1 VTQKPLRI
9 LMVTGVYPTEQKPHA
24 GTFVKSQ
31 VDSLIEAGLEVEVLH
46 PASGPAPLR
55 YIRATIEIFC
65 KALTGRCDV
74 IHGQYGLWGVA
85 ARLQWFKPVVVS
97 FWGDDLLGTVT
108 ADGGH
113 SKKSLGVVWISRK
126 LCHFVDAVI
135 VKSEQMKQAA
145 GGPQDKIYVIPN
157 GVNFAQFRPIPRA
170 QARALLGWDRDRFYV
185 LFGNNPKIPVKN
197 FALAQAAIERLR
209 ERGLNA
215 ELVVANGLPHDTVV
229 LYMNAC
235 NALLLSSVAEGSPNV
250 VKEAMACNVPVVATN
265 VGDVANVIGRTEGC
279 SVCDHDAE
287 ALAEGLEKALRHNGP
302 TTGRQDIQHLDSA
315 VVAQQVIAVYK
326 KAIGKHVE
334 AGAGETQEA
343 GVTTKQPEENAYAK
357 ET

>member
-1 VTQKPLRI
+1 
-9 LMVTGVYPTEQKPHA
+9 MVTGVYPTEQKPHA

-46 PASGPAPLR
+46 PAPGPAPLR
-55 YIRATIEIFC
+55 YIKATIEIIC
-65 KALTGRCDV
+65 KAMTGRFDI
-74 IHGQYGLWGVA
+74 IHGNYGLWGVA
-85 ARLQWFKPVVVS
+85 ARLQWFTPVVVS

-108 ADGGH
+108 TNGGH
-113 SKKSLGVVWISRK
+113 SKKSLGVVWVSRK
-126 LCHFVDAVI
+126 LCYLVDAVI
-135 VKSEQMKQAA
+135 VKSEQMKKAA

-170 QARALLGWDRDRFYV
+170 QARAILGWDRDRFYV

-197 FALAQAAIERLR
+197 FALARAAIERLR

-229 LYMNAC
+229 LYMNAS

-265 VGDVANVIGRTEGC
+265 VGDVANIIGRTEGC
-279 SVCDHDAE
+279 SVCDHNAE
-287 ALAEGLEKALRHNGP
+287 ALAEGLEKALRHSQP

-315 VVAQQVIAVYK
+315 VVAQQVIDVYM
-326 KAIGKHVE
+326 KAIGSKYE
-334 AGAGETQEA
+334 AEEKVGT
-343 GVTTKQPEENAYAK
+343 VTKQLKEGTYAQ

>member
-1 VTQKPLRI
+1 MTQKPLRV
-9 LMVTGVYPTEQKPHA
+9 LMVTGAYPTEQKPHSA
-24 GTFVKSQ
+24 TFVKSQ
-31 VDSLIEAGLEVEVLH
+31 VDSLIAVGLEVDVLH
-46 PASGPAPLR
+46 PAPGPAPLR
-55 YIRATIEIFC
+55 YIKATVEIFR
-65 KALTGRCDV
+65 KALTGRYDI
-74 IHGQYGLWGVA
+74 IHGHYGLWGVA

-126 LCHFVDAVI
+126 LCQLVDAVI

-145 GGPQDKIYVIPN
+145 GGPQEKIYVIPN

-170 QARALLGWDRDRFYV
+170 QARAELNWDRDRFYI

-209 ERGLNA
+209 ERSLNA

-229 LYMNAC
+229 LYMNAS
-235 NALLLSSVAEGSPNV
+235 NALILSSVAEGSPNV
-250 VKEAMACNVPVVATN
+250 VKEAMACNIPVVATN

-279 SVCDHDAE
+279 SVCEHDAE
-287 ALAEGLEKALRHNGP
+287 ALAEGLEKAIRYSKR
-302 TTGRQDIQHLDSA
+302 TTGREDIQYLDSA
-315 VVAQQVIAVYK
+315 VVAQQVINVYM
-326 KAIGKHVE
+326 KAIGKDVE
-334 AGAGETQEA
+334 EEKAGI
-343 GVTTKQPEENAYAK
+343 TTKQPKEATYAK

>member
-9 LMVTGVYPTEQKPHA
+9 LMVTGVYPTERKPHA

-46 PASGPAPLR
+46 PAPGPAPLR
-55 YIRATIEIFC
+55 YIKATTEIFL
-65 KALTGRCDV
+65 KALTGRCDI
-74 IHGQYGLWGVA
+74 IHGHYGLWGVA
-85 ARLQWFKPVVVS
+85 TRLQWFKPVVVS

-126 LCHFVDAVI
+126 LCNLVDAVI

-145 GGPQDKIYVIPN
+145 GGPQEKIYVIPN

-170 QARALLGWDRDRFYV
+170 QARAQLGWDRDRFYV

-197 FALAQAAIERLR
+197 FALAKAAIERLR

-229 LYMNAC
+229 LYMNAS

-250 VKEAMACNVPVVATN
+250 VKEAMACNIPVVATN
-265 VGDVANVIGRTEGC
+265 VGDVLNVIGRTEGC
-279 SVCDHDAE
+279 SVCEHDAE
-287 ALAEGLEKALRHNGP
+287 ALAEGLEKALRHSKR
-302 TTGRQDIQHLDSA
+302 TTGREDIQHLDNA
-315 VVAQQVIAVYK
+315 VVAQQVINVYK
-326 KAIGKHVE
+326 KALGKEVE
-334 AGAGETQEA
+334 EEKAGI
-343 GVTTKQPEENAYAK
+343 TTKQPKEAVYAK